1 VPRGTHPPLKSYG
14 LKRACIG
21 PRASWAAS
29 CSSCL
34 GTEAIRRGLK
44 AAAAMGG
51 AEDGGALSWAFCEV
65 FTHERSG
72 GYAIKGRTRRGGACD
87 AVAQSTRKSNENLSA
102 SRIVYL
108 CDRSQRVK
116 STHTCKQQKTDNVR
130 LRKSTGQTCNGRL
143 DET

>member
-1 VPRGTHPPLKSYG
+1 MPRGTHPPLKSYG

-21 PRASWAAS
+21 PR
-29 CSSCL
+29 SSCL

-102 SRIVYL
+102 SIVYL
-108 CDRSQRVK
+108 CDSLIEVNESSQHIHVNNR
-116 STHTCKQQKTDNVR
+116 KQTTYAFESP
-130 LRKSTGQTCNGRL
+130 LGRL
-143 DET
+143 AMDDLTKRDLT

>member
-51 AEDGGALSWAFCEV
+51 AEDFGALSWAISRKRFSPSRGDGAELAMLSRSRLGSRTKISRLHESCTFVKEV
-65 FTHERSG
+65 
-72 GYAIKGRTRRGGACD
+72 
-87 AVAQSTRKSNENLSA
+87 NEQVNT
-102 SRIVYL
+102 YM
-108 CDRSQRVK
+108 
-116 STHTCKQQKTDNVR
+116 
-130 LRKSTGQTCNGRL
+130 
-143 DET
+143 